1 VPIRTPRGRSAA
13 YRALWQWPLNSP
25 RRLAVCAVLV
35 LTAVIGVVTGVAAL
49 RDTRAVGSAI
59 GAPET
64 STAVAA
70 APRTATVSRPSTGT
84 ATVLPPVP
92 PLTPSSLPVA
102 AAPSPALSVA
112 ARWSAAWVDHPQ
124 GITSQQWVD
133 GLRPF
138 TTDEYL
144 GVLTGVDPANVPAT
158 SVVGEPRAVR
168 VAARSVQVDVPT
180 NTLTLRVLVVATED
194 GWRVAGY
201 EKA

>member
-1 VPIRTPRGRSAA
+1 
-13 YRALWQWPLNSP
+13 
-25 RRLAVCAVLV
+25 
-35 LTAVIGVVTGVAAL
+35 VTGVGAL
-49 RDTRAVGSAI
+49 RGTRAVGSAVE
-59 GAPET
+59 GSATPT
-64 STAVAA
+64 VAA
-70 APRTATVSRPSTGT
+70 APRTATVTGPSGGT
-84 ATVLPPVP
+84 ATVLPPVAQ
-92 PLTPSSLPVA
+92 LTPSTLPVT

-112 ARWSAAWVDHPQ
+112 ARWSAAWVDHPK

>member
-1 VPIRTPRGRSAA
+1 MPIRTPRGRSAA
-13 YRALWQWPLNSP
+13 YRVLWQWPLHSP
-25 RRLAVCAVLV
+25 RRLAVCTVLALAAVV
-35 LTAVIGVVTGVAAL
+35 GVVTGVGAL
-49 RDTRAVGSAI
+49 RDTQAVGSVISGSESSAT
-59 GAPET
+59 PT
-64 STAVAA
+64 A
-70 APRTATVSRPSTGT
+70 APRTATVSGPST
-84 ATVLPPVP
+84 ATILPPIAE
-92 PLTPSSLPVA
+92 LTPSSLPVT

-112 ARWSAAWVDHPQ
+112 ARWSAAWVDHPR
-124 GITSQQWVD
+124 GITPQQWVD

-158 SVVGEPRAVR
+158 TVTGEPRAVR

>member
-1 VPIRTPRGRSAA
+1 MPIRTPRGRSAA
-13 YRALWQWPLNSP
+13 YRALWQWPLRSP
-25 RRLAVCAVLV
+25 GRLAVCVVLV
-35 LTAVIGVVTGVAAL
+35 LGAVIGVVTAVGAL
-49 RDTRAVGSAI
+49 QGTRAVGSAI

-64 STAVAA
+64 STAA
-70 APRTATVSRPSTGT
+70 APRTGTVSQPSTST
-84 ATVLPPVP
+84 ATILPPVP
-92 PLTPSSLPVA
+92 ELTPSSLPVT

-112 ARWSAAWVDHPQ
+112 ARWAAAWVDHPQ
-124 GITSQQWVD
+124 GITPQQWVD

-158 SVVGEPRAVR
+158 TVVGEPRAVR
-168 VAARSVQVDVPT
+168 VAARSVQVDVRT
-180 NTLTLRVLVVATED
+180 NALTLRVLVVATED